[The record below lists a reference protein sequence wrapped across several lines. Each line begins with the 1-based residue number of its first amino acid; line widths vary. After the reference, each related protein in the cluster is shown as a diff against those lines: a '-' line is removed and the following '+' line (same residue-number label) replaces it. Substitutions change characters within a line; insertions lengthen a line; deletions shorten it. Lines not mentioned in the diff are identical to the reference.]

1 MFQFI
6 YKNRKLILFCGLLLG
21 TLSLAEAASARD
33 LVDAAQQAQTL
44 FNRIGIAAVGI
55 GITLGGI
62 LFAVGAAQV
71 GRMLLVSGFIGA
83 CAVLGA
89 PAIISLVGKI
99 FGSLS

>member
-1 MFQFI
+1 MSRHLF
-6 YKNRKLILFCGLLLG
+6 LSASILL
-21 TLSLAEAASARD
+21 TLFFVPTADARD
-33 LVDAAQQAQTL
+33 LVDAAQQAQSL
-44 FNRIGIAAVGI
+44 FNKIGIAAVGI

-71 GRMLLVSGFIGA
+71 GRMLLISGFIGA